1 MENQKKQIK
10 TIGMSFIGKFF
21 GWATGI
27 ILILLGFVILYR
39 GFASGLIGKLFLSS
53 ILFILSGFILLPVF
67 NLILIKIFKIQFSK
81 WIRFF
86 IFIFLIIFGF
96 ILISMAL
103 VPNMED
109 DMENYEPG
117 VFINESSP
125 EAIKQI
131 NVSIGEVSLNGGILS
146 FDVVTEN
153 KGNVQVSFQVIR
165 LIFVDSEDEEVY
177 SVDATADSVM
187 DLYPGEIATSKMDVE
202 NWSEETGD
210 YTVSASVLDLEGN
223 ILASAERQ
231 FSV

>member
-10 TIGMSFIGKFF
+10 TIGMGLVGKFF
-21 GWATGI
+21 GWAIGI
-27 ILILLGFVILYR
+27 IFILLGFVILYR

-53 ILFILSGFILLPVF
+53 LLFILSGFILLPLF
-67 NLILIKIFKIQFSK
+67 NLVLIKIFKIQFSK

-103 VPNMED
+103 TPIMEGD
-109 DMENYEPG
+109 IENYNQTVP
-117 VFINESSP
+117 VNENSS

-131 NVSIGEVSLNGGILS
+131 NVSIGEVSLNNDILS
-146 FDVVTEN
+146 FDVAIEN

-165 LIFVDSEDEEVY
+165 LVFVDSEDKEVY

-187 DLYPGEIATSKMDVE
+187 DLYPGRIATSNLIVE
-202 NWSEETGD
+202 DWNEKTGD
-210 YTVSASVLDLEGN
+210 YTVSANILDLEGN

>member
-210 YTVSASVLDLEGN
+210 YTVSASILDLEEN